1 MGAYKTLL
9 ISRIIYPIKLAH
21 KYFMLSQTN
30 YKADTSLFQEAC
42 HSLPKREM
50 KTTINKPTGDFFYD
64 PWVLKDEYK
73 GTVWETLY
81 NSLPVSKG
89 EARIIIL
96 DPGQCYQV
104 HADIDDRYH
113 LNILGDNS
121 YLIDLVR
128 DIMHPLSQDGIW
140 YDMDASFLHTATNFG
155 RKARV
160 QLVVRKLLKK
170 NKLSNPVEVSL
181 ATSMEN
187 ANHARFLFD
196 NTMSPW
202 FNEANKLG
210 FINNFTQGTV
220 SINFNIEQD
229 KLESFKR
236 ILPKEFKIL

>member
-1 MGAYKTLL
+1 MLIKTH
-9 ISRIIYPIKLAH
+9 Y
-21 KYFMLSQTN
+21 TV
-30 YKADTSLFQEAC
+30 DTALFQETC
-42 HSLPKREM
+42 HSLPEHEM
-50 KTTINKPTGDFFYD
+50 KTTINQPTGNFFYD
-64 PWVLKDEYK
+64 PWILKDEYK
-73 GTVWETLY
+73 DTVWETLY
-81 NSLPVSKG
+81 NSLPVVKG

-96 DPGQCYQV
+96 DPGQCYQS

-128 DIMHPLSQDGIW
+128 DIMHPLTQDGIW

-170 NKLSNPVEVSL
+170 NKLVNPVAVSL
-181 ATSMEN
+181 ATSMDN
-187 ANHARFLFD
+187 PNHARFLFD

-202 FNEANKLG
+202 FNEANKAG
-210 FINNFTQGTV
+210 FINDFTQGNVT
-220 SINFNIEQD
+220 ITFNIEQD

-236 ILPKEFKIL
+236 MLPEEFKIL

>member
-1 MGAYKTLL
+1 
-9 ISRIIYPIKLAH
+9 
-21 KYFMLSQTN
+21 MLTPTN
-30 YKADTSLFQEAC
+30 YTTNPNLFQEAC
-42 HSLPKREM
+42 HHLPTGGM
-50 KTTINKPTGDFFYD
+50 KTTINQPTGNFFYD

-81 NSLPVSKG
+81 DSLPVTKG

-96 DPGQCYQV
+96 DPNQCYQI

-128 DIMHPLSQDGIW
+128 ETMYPLSQDGVW

-155 RKARV
+155 RRARV
-160 QLVVRKLLKK
+160 QLVVRKLLKN
-170 NKLSNPVEVSL
+170 NKLNNPVEISL

-187 ANHARFLFD
+187 TGHARFLFD

-202 FNEANKLG
+202 FNEANKAG
-210 FINNFTQGTV
+210 FINNFTQGLVGIT
-220 SINFNIEQD
+220 FNIEQD

-236 ILPKEFKIL
+236 MLPEEFKIL

>member
-1 MGAYKTLL
+1 ML
-9 ISRIIYPIKLAH
+9 IP
-21 KYFMLSQTN
+21 TN
-30 YKADTSLFQEAC
+30 YTVDPNLFQEARN
-42 HSLPKREM
+42 HLPKGAM
-50 KTTINKPTGDFFYD
+50 KTSINQPTGDFFYD
-64 PWVLKDEYK
+64 PWILKDEYK

-81 NSLPVSKG
+81 NSLPVVKG

-96 DPGQCYQV
+96 DPGLCYQI

-121 YLIDLVR
+121 YLINLVQE
-128 DIMHPLSQDGIW
+128 IMYPLSQDGIW

-181 ATSMEN
+181 VTSMDN
-187 ANHARFLFD
+187 PNHARFLFD

-202 FNEANKLG
+202 FNEANKAG
-210 FINNFTQGTV
+210 FINNFSQGAV
-220 SINFNIEQD
+220 SIKFNIEQD

-236 ILPKEFKIL
+236 MLPDEFKLI

>member
-1 MGAYKTLL
+1 
-9 ISRIIYPIKLAH
+9 
-21 KYFMLSQTN
+21 MLTPTN
-30 YKADTSLFQEAC
+30 YTVDSKLFQEAC
-42 HSLPKREM
+42 THLPTGAI
-50 KTTINKPTGDFFYD
+50 KTTINQPTGSFFYD
-64 PWVLKDEYK
+64 PWILKDEYK

-81 NSLPVSKG
+81 NSLPITKG

-96 DPGQCYQV
+96 DPGQCYQI

-128 DIMHPLSQDGIW
+128 ETMHPLSQDGIW

-155 RKARV
+155 RRARV
-160 QLVVRKLLKK
+160 QLVVRKLLKN
-170 NKLSNPVEVSL
+170 NKLKNPVEVTL
-181 ATSMEN
+181 ATSIEN
-187 ANHARFLFD
+187 PNYARFLFD

-202 FNEANKLG
+202 FNDANKAG
-210 FINNFTQGTV
+210 HINNFSQGSV

-236 ILPKEFKIL
+236 ILPEEFKIL

>member
-1 MGAYKTLL
+1 ML
-9 ISRIIYPIKLAH
+9 IP
-21 KYFMLSQTN
+21 TN
-30 YKADTSLFQEAC
+30 YTTDPNLFQEAC
-42 HSLPKREM
+42 RQLPDGGM

-81 NSLPVSKG
+81 NSLPVVKG

-96 DPGQCYQV
+96 DPGTCYTS

-121 YLIDLVR
+121 YLINLVQE
-128 DIMHPLSQDGIW
+128 IMYPLSQDGIW
-140 YDMDASFLHTATNFG
+140 YDMDASFMHTATNFG

-181 ATSMEN
+181 ATSMDN
-187 ANHARFLFD
+187 PNHARFLFD

-202 FNEANKLG
+202 FNDANKAGL
-210 FINNFTQGTV
+210 INSFKQGSVAIT
-220 SINFNIEQD
+220 FNIEQD

-236 ILPKEFKIL
+236 MLPEEFKIL

>member
-1 MGAYKTLL
+1 
-9 ISRIIYPIKLAH
+9 
-21 KYFMLSQTN
+21 MLTPTN
-30 YKADTSLFQEAC
+30 YTVDSKLFQEAC
-42 HSLPKREM
+42 IHLPTGAM
-50 KTTINKPTGDFFYD
+50 KTTINQPSGSFFYD
-64 PWVLKDEYK
+64 PWILKDEYR

-81 NSLPVSKG
+81 NSLPVTKG

-128 DIMHPLSQDGIW
+128 ETMHPLSQDGIW

-155 RKARV
+155 RRARV
-160 QLVVRKLLKK
+160 QLVVRKLLKN
-170 NKLSNPVEVSL
+170 NKLKNPVEVSL

-187 ANHARFLFD
+187 PNHARFLFD

-202 FNEANKLG
+202 FNDANKAG
-210 FINNFTQGTV
+210 HINNFSQGNIAIT
-220 SINFNIEQD
+220 FNIEQD
-229 KLESFKR
+229 RLESFKR
-236 ILPKEFKIL
+236 ILPGEFKIL

>member
-1 MGAYKTLL
+1 MLTPTKHTVDTDLYK
-9 ISRIIYPIKLAH
+9 
-21 KYFMLSQTN
+21 
-30 YKADTSLFQEAC
+30 EAC
-42 HSLPKREM
+42 QSLPTTGM
-50 KTTINKPTGDFFYD
+50 KTTINQPSGDFFYD

-73 GTVWETLY
+73 GTVWETIY

-96 DPGQCYQV
+96 DPGQCYQI

-128 DIMHPLSQDGIW
+128 ETMHPLSQDGIW

-160 QLVVRKLLKK
+160 QLVVRKLLKN
-170 NKLSNPVEVSL
+170 NKLKDPIEVSL

-187 ANHARFLFD
+187 TNHARFLFD

-202 FNEANKLG
+202 FNEANKAG
-210 FINNFTQGTV
+210 FINSFKQGPVT
-220 SINFNIEQD
+220 ITFNIEQE

-236 ILPKEFKIL
+236 MLPDEFKIL

>member
-1 MGAYKTLL
+1 
-9 ISRIIYPIKLAH
+9 
-21 KYFMLSQTN
+21 MLTSTN
-30 YKADTSLFQEAC
+30 YTVDPALFQEAC
-42 HSLPKREM
+42 YALPTGVM
-50 KTTINKPTGDFFYD
+50 KTSINQPTGDFFYD
-64 PWVLKDEYK
+64 PWILKDEYK

-96 DPGQCYQV
+96 DPGLCYQI

-121 YLIDLVR
+121 YLIDLVQE
-128 DIMHPLSQDGIW
+128 IMYPLSQDGIW

-187 ANHARFLFD
+187 TGHARFLFD

-202 FNEANKLG
+202 FNDANKAG
-210 FINNFTQGTV
+210 FINSFVQGSV
-220 SINFNIEQD
+220 AIKFNIEQD
-229 KLESFKR
+229 KLDSLKQA
-236 ILPKEFKIL
+236 LPAEFVLT